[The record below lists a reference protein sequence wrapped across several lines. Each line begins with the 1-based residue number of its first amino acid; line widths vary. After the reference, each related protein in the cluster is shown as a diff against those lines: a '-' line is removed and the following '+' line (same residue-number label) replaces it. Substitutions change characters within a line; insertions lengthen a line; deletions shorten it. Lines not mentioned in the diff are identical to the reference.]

1 MKIVQI
7 FRRSTA
13 AVLVLTMLGGCVLRE
28 AEAPA
33 VTRDMPEIPEETE
46 VSVTETEKLPEPEV
60 VPDAEIITEIVTE
73 PAAEIV
79 PGEDTP
85 AEPEIL
91 PEPEVVVTPVPE
103 IIPEP
108 EVIPE
113 AEVIPETPEQVR
125 ERRISE
131 ELAKMTLREK
141 LGQMFM
147 PAYSSAAASQITEY
161 AFGSYILFAADFETG
176 TTDSL
181 SAEMAALQ
189 EAAKYGLL
197 TAVDEEGGTVTRIS
211 RFTQYRAEKF
221 KSPRTLYSWGGM
233 ELIRSDAAE
242 KAALLK
248 SLGMNLNMAPVADI
262 SQNESD
268 FMYWRSVG
276 LDAEGTAEFVRTV
289 IRESAILGV
298 GSVAKH
304 FPGYGS
310 VADTHTGMAYDS
322 RSLDELRAK
331 DFVPF
336 AAAVEEGVCA
346 ILVSHI
352 ITESIDAEKPASV
365 SAKTVALLRDE
376 LGYDG
381 IIMTDDL
388 AMAGITDYC
397 TTGNA
402 ALEAILAGCDMLCCS
417 NWSTQYPAVWE
428 AVGNGTVT
436 EERLNESAARILR
449 VKYDMALWQ

>member
-1 MKIVQI
+1 MVLL
-7 FRRSTA
+7 
-13 AVLVLTMLGGCVLRE
+13 AVMLGGCVLRDASGVDGVTE
-28 AEAPA
+28 TGLPETAAAA
-33 VTRDMPEIPEETE
+33 VPEIVEEPDETATETE
-46 VSVTETEKLPEPEV
+46 VSATVELPV
-60 VPDAEIITEIVTE
+60 LLAS
-73 PAAEIV
+73 
-79 PGEDTP
+79 
-85 AEPEIL
+85 
-91 PEPEVVVTPVPE
+91 PVPE
-103 IIPEP
+103 VPETEPVPAPEP
-108 EVIPE
+108 VP
-113 AEVIPETPEQVR
+113 EVIPETPEQVR

-131 ELAKMTLREK
+131 ELAKMTAREK

-147 PAYSSAAASQITEY
+147 PAYNDTTVAGIADY
-161 AFGSYILFAADFETG
+161 AFGAYILFAANFEYETV
-176 TTDSL
+176 DSL
-181 SAEMAALQ
+181 SAKMAALQ
-189 EAAKYGLL
+189 EQAKYGLL

-211 RFTQYRAEKF
+211 RFPQYRAEKF

-233 ELIRSDAAE
+233 EAIRKDAAE
-242 KAALLK
+242 KAALLH

-262 SQNESD
+262 SVNESD

-289 IRESAILGV
+289 IRESNAGGV

-310 VADTHTGMAYDS
+310 VADTHTGMAYDN
-322 RSLDELRAK
+322 RTLDELRAS

-336 AAAVEEGVCA
+336 TAAIEEGVDA

-352 ITESIDAEKPASV
+352 ITTSIDAEKPASV

-376 LGYDG
+376 LKYDG

-388 AMAGITDYC
+388 AMSGITDYC

-417 NWSTQYPAVWE
+417 NWDIQYPAVWQ
-428 AVGNGTVT
+428 AVENGVIT

-449 VKYDMALWQ
+449 VKYDMGLWE

>member
-1 MKIVQI
+1 MKIVRI

-13 AVLVLTMLGGCVLRE
+13 AVLVLTMLGGCVLRD

-33 VTRDMPEIPEETE
+33 VTRDMPVIPEETE
-46 VSVTETEKLPEPEV
+46 VSGTEA

-108 EVIPE
+108 EVSPE

-147 PAYSSAAASQITEY
+147 PAYSSAAAQQITEY
-161 AFGSYILFAADFETG
+161 AFGSYILFAADFETE
-176 TTDSL
+176 TTDGL
-181 SAEMAALQ
+181 SAKMAALQ
-189 EAAKYGLL
+189 EQAKYGLL

-276 LDAEGTAEFVRTV
+276 LDADGTAEFVRTV
-289 IRESAILGV
+289 IRESALSGV

-310 VADTHTGMAYDS
+310 VADTHTGMAYDN

-449 VKYDMALWQ
+449 VKYDMGLWQ

>member
-1 MKIVQI
+1 MKIVRI

-46 VSVTETEKLPEPEV
+46 VSVPETEV

-73 PAAEIV
+73 PATEIV

-85 AEPEIL
+85 AVQEIL
-91 PEPEVVVTPVPE
+91 PEPETAVT
-103 IIPEP
+103 PEP
-108 EVIPE
+108 EVSPE
-113 AEVIPETPEQVR
+113 AGVTAETPEQVR

-181 SAEMAALQ
+181 SAKMAALQ
-189 EAAKYGLL
+189 DAAKYGLL

-289 IRESAILGV
+289 IRESALSGV

-417 NWSTQYPAVWE
+417 NWSAQYPAVWE

-436 EERLNESAARILR
+436 EERLNESAVRILR
-449 VKYDMALWQ
+449 VKYDMGLWQ

>member
-1 MKIVQI
+1 MKIVRI

-46 VSVTETEKLPEPEV
+46 VSVPETEV

-73 PAAEIV
+73 PATEIV

-85 AEPEIL
+85 AVQEIL
-91 PEPEVVVTPVPE
+91 PEPETAVT
-103 IIPEP
+103 PEP
-108 EVIPE
+108 EVSPE
-113 AEVIPETPEQVR
+113 AGVTAETPEQVR

-147 PAYSSAAASQITEY
+147 PAYSSAAETQITEY

-181 SAEMAALQ
+181 SAKMAALQ
-189 EAAKYGLL
+189 DAAKYGLL

-248 SLGMNLNMAPVADI
+248 SLGLNLNMAPVADI

-289 IRESAILGV
+289 IRESALSGV

-417 NWSTQYPAVWE
+417 NWSAQYPAVWE

-436 EERLNESAARILR
+436 EERLNESAVRILR
-449 VKYDMALWQ
+449 VKYDMGLWQ

>member
-1 MKIVQI
+1 MKFVRI
-7 FRRSTA
+7 FSRLTVVP
-13 AVLVLTMLGGCVLRE
+13 VLLGMLGGCVLRE
-28 AEAPA
+28 AAVLPESAAETVPEVEAE
-33 VTRDMPEIPEETE
+33 MPEMKAE
-46 VSVTETEKLPEPEV
+46 VIPEPEA
-60 VPDAEIITEIVTE
+60 VPENE
-73 PAAEIV
+73 PAAEQISAEV
-79 PGEDTP
+79 PVTESAAVFETV
-85 AEPEIL
+85 AE
-91 PEPEVVVTPVPE
+91 V
-103 IIPEP
+103 IPEP
-108 EVIPE
+108 EVIQ
-113 AEVIPETPEQVR
+113 EVLPETPEQVR

-147 PAYSSAAASQITEY
+147 PAYSDAASSGITDY
-161 AFGSYILFAADFETG
+161 GFGSYILFAGNFEYETAE
-176 TTDSL
+176 SL
-181 SAEMAALQ
+181 SAKMADLQ
-189 EAAKYGLL
+189 SQAKYGLL

-242 KAALLK
+242 KAALLN

-262 SQNESD
+262 SLNESD

-276 LDAEGTAEFVRTV
+276 LDAQGTAEFVRTV
-289 IRESAILGV
+289 IRESRDGGI
-298 GSVAKH
+298 GSVVKH

-310 VADTHTGMAYDS
+310 VADTHTGMAYDG
-322 RSLDELRAK
+322 RTLDELRAS

-336 AAAVEEGVCA
+336 AAAIEEGVSA
-346 ILVSHI
+346 VLVSHI
-352 ITESIDAEKPASV
+352 ITTAIDAEKPASV

-417 NWSTQYPAVWE
+417 NWSAQYPAVWA
-428 AVGNGTVT
+428 AVESGVIT
-436 EERLNESAARILR
+436 EERLNESAARVLR
-449 VKYDMALWQ
+449 VKYDMGLWE

>member
-1 MKIVQI
+1 MKFVQI
-7 FRRSTA
+7 FRKSTA
-13 AVLVLTMLGGCVLRE
+13 VILLSVMLGGCVLRDAEPSGMVDAESSAVETLAGAAE
-28 AEAPA
+28 AETADVVAEP
-33 VTRDMPEIPEETE
+33 
-46 VSVTETEKLPEPEV
+46 VTEAVPEAVPEPEAV
-60 VPDAEIITEIVTE
+60 PVPDAV
-73 PAAEIV
+73 
-79 PGEDTP
+79 
-85 AEPEIL
+85 
-91 PEPEVVVTPVPE
+91 
-103 IIPEP
+103 P

-113 AEVIPETPEQVR
+113 PAPDVVPEPEIVPETPDEVR

-131 ELAKMTLREK
+131 ELAQMTAREK

-147 PAYSSAAASQITEY
+147 AAYNDASAAAIADY
-161 AFGSYILFAADFETG
+161 AFGAYILFAGNFEFETVD
-176 TTDSL
+176 TL
-181 SAEMAALQ
+181 SAKMADLQ
-189 EAAKYGLL
+189 SQAKYGLL

-211 RFTQYRAEKF
+211 RFTQFRVDKF

-233 ELIRSDAAE
+233 DAIKKDTAE
-242 KAALLK
+242 KSALLA
-248 SLGMNLNMAPVADI
+248 SLGLNLNMAPVADI
-262 SQNESD
+262 SVNDGD

-276 LDAEGTAEFVRTV
+276 LDAAGTADFVRTV
-289 IRESAILGV
+289 IRESKAGGI

-310 VADTHTGMAYDS
+310 VADTHTGMAYDN
-322 RSLDELRAK
+322 RSLDELRAS

-336 AAAVEEGVCA
+336 AAAIEEGVESV
-346 ILVSHI
+346 LVSHI
-352 ITESIDAEKPASV
+352 ITSSIDAEKPASV

-402 ALEAILAGCDMLCCS
+402 ALEAILAGCDMLCCT
-417 NWSTQYPAVWE
+417 NWETQYPAVWA
-428 AVGNGTVT
+428 AVESGTIT

-449 VKYDMALWQ
+449 VKYDMGLWE

>member
-1 MKIVQI
+1 MKIVRI

-46 VSVTETEKLPEPEV
+46 VSVTEPEKLPEPEV

-85 AEPEIL
+85 AVPESV
-91 PEPEVVVTPVPE
+91 PEPETAVTPEPE

-108 EVIPE
+108 EENPVE
-113 AEVIPETPEQVR
+113 EVLPETPEQVR

-147 PAYSSAAASQITEY
+147 PAYSSAAETQITEY
-161 AFGSYILFAADFETG
+161 AFGSYILFAADFETE

-181 SAEMAALQ
+181 AAKMAALQ
-189 EAAKYGLL
+189 DAAKYGLL

-248 SLGMNLNMAPVADI
+248 SLGLNLNMAPVADI

-289 IRESAILGV
+289 IRESALSGV

-417 NWSTQYPAVWE
+417 NWSAQYPAVWE

-449 VKYDMALWQ
+449 VKYDMGLWQ

>member
-1 MKIVQI
+1 MKFGLKLKKIAVI
-7 FRRSTA
+7 FLLA
-13 AVLVLTMLGGCVLRE
+13 AMLGGCVLRDASGADGVTENDLPETE
-28 AEAPA
+28 AAAAEVPEVTEAA
-33 VTRDMPEIPEETE
+33 EEPEVETE
-46 VSVTETEKLPEPEV
+46 VSATVDLPVLLASPEAVVQEPETAFEPEP
-60 VPDAEIITEIVTE
+60 VP
-73 PAAEIV
+73 
-79 PGEDTP
+79 
-85 AEPEIL
+85 
-91 PEPEVVVTPVPE
+91 
-103 IIPEP
+103 
-108 EVIPE
+108 
-113 AEVIPETPEQVR
+113 EVIPETPEQVR

-131 ELAKMTLREK
+131 ELAKMTAREK

-147 PAYSSAAASQITEY
+147 PAYSDATAAGIADY
-161 AFGSYILFAADFETG
+161 AFGAYILFAANFELESV
-176 TTDSL
+176 DSL
-181 SAEMAALQ
+181 SAKMAALQ
-189 EAAKYGLL
+189 EQAKYGLL

-211 RFTQYRAEKF
+211 RFPQYRAEKF

-233 ELIRSDAAE
+233 EAIRKDAAE
-242 KAALLK
+242 KAALLA

-262 SQNESD
+262 SLNEGD

-289 IRESAILGV
+289 IREGKAGGV

-322 RSLDELRAK
+322 RTLDELRAA

-336 AAAVEEGVCA
+336 TAAIEEGVDA

-352 ITESIDAEKPASV
+352 ITASIDAEKPASV

-388 AMAGITDYC
+388 AMSGITDYC

-417 NWSTQYPAVWE
+417 NWDVQYPAVWQ
-428 AVGNGTVT
+428 AVEDGTIT

-449 VKYDMALWQ
+449 VKYGMGLWE

>member
-1 MKIVQI
+1 MKFGLNLKKSAAIVLL
-7 FRRSTA
+7 A
-13 AVLVLTMLGGCVLRE
+13 AMLGGCELRE
-28 AEAPA
+28 AA
-33 VTRDMPEIPEETE
+33 VLPETVDMETE
-46 VSVTETEKLPEPEV
+46 AEAKSAEVPESAVETQDE
-60 VPDAEIITEIVTE
+60 T
-73 PAAEIV
+73 AEIV
-79 PGEDTP
+79 PEWAEPSETEKTEEKADVLPVTEADAVQENVVVQEP
-85 AEPEIL
+85 AEDVKE
-91 PEPEVVVTPVPE
+91 PEP
-103 IIPEP
+103 
-108 EVIPE
+108 
-113 AEVIPETPEQVR
+113 AEVIPETPEDVR
-125 ERRISE
+125 ERRIAE
-131 ELAKMTLREK
+131 ELARMTVREK

-147 PAYSSAAASQITEY
+147 VAYGDATAAGLTDY
-161 AFGSYILFAADFETG
+161 GFGAYILFAGNFESE
-176 TTDSL
+176 TTSSL
-181 SAEMAALQ
+181 SAKMAALQ
-189 EAAKYGLL
+189 DQSKYGLL

-211 RFTQYRAEKF
+211 RFTQFRAEKF

-233 ELIRSDAAE
+233 DLIRSDAAE
-242 KAALLK
+242 KAALLT

-289 IRESAILGV
+289 IRESRLGGV

-310 VADTHTGMAYDS
+310 VADTHTGMAYDD

-336 AAAVEEGVCA
+336 AAAIEEGVEA
-346 ILVSHI
+346 VLVSHI
-352 ITESIDAEKPASV
+352 ITASIDAEKPASV

-388 AMAGITDYC
+388 AMSGITDYC

-417 NWSTQYPAVWE
+417 NWDTQYPAVWE
-428 AVGNGTVT
+428 AVENGVIT

-449 VKYDMALWQ
+449 VKYDMGLWE

>member
-1 MKIVQI
+1 MRFWLRLKEC
-7 FRRSTA
+7 TA
-13 AVLVLTMLGGCVLRE
+13 VVLLAVMLGGCVLRDASGVDGVTE
-28 AEAPA
+28 TDLPETAAAA
-33 VTRDMPEIPEETE
+33 VPEIVEEPDETATETE
-46 VSVTETEKLPEPEV
+46 VSATVELPVLLASPVPEVPETEPVPEPE
-60 VPDAEIITEIVTE
+60 
-73 PAAEIV
+73 
-79 PGEDTP
+79 
-85 AEPEIL
+85 
-91 PEPEVVVTPVPE
+91 PVP
-103 IIPEP
+103 
-108 EVIPE
+108 
-113 AEVIPETPEQVR
+113 EVIPETPEQVR

-131 ELAKMTLREK
+131 ELAKMTAREK

-147 PAYSSAAASQITEY
+147 PAYNDTTVAGIADY
-161 AFGSYILFAADFETG
+161 AFGAYILFAANFEYETV
-176 TTDSL
+176 DSL
-181 SAEMAALQ
+181 SAKMAALQ
-189 EAAKYGLL
+189 EQAKYGLL

-211 RFTQYRAEKF
+211 RFPQYRAEKF

-233 ELIRSDAAE
+233 EAIRKDAAE
-242 KAALLK
+242 KAALLH

-262 SQNESD
+262 SVNESD

-289 IRESAILGV
+289 IREGKTGGI

-310 VADTHTGMAYDS
+310 VADTHTGMAYDN
-322 RSLDELRAK
+322 RTLDELRAS

-336 AAAVEEGVCA
+336 TAAIEEGVDA

-352 ITESIDAEKPASV
+352 ITTSIDAEKPASV

-376 LGYDG
+376 LKYDG

-388 AMAGITDYC
+388 AMSGITDYC

-417 NWSTQYPAVWE
+417 NWDIQYPAVWQ
-428 AVGNGTVT
+428 AVENGVIT

-449 VKYDMALWQ
+449 VKYDMGLWE